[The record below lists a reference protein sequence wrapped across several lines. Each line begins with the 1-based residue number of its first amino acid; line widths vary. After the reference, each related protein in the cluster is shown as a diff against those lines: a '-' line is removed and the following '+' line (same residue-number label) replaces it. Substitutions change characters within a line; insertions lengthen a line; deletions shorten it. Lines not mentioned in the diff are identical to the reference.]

1 MKKLSN
7 IIALMIIFMSIY
19 GCDTIGSN
27 SGNKTGSV
35 IIAPPIESAGIGE
48 SYILHDTAKK
58 GEVNFLSKTI
68 IDGAVY
74 NWKVTDSTGAEVCAE
89 ATAGNSFK
97 CNFQNAGE
105 YTVTLNIAGAGQN
118 LDYSG
123 LINIPEEL
131 RYEVDLG
138 NSHTIISLLDNKT
151 SNGSLY
157 VYGVND
163 KGQLCTDKEL
173 VRPSVLVSYTGTT
186 SVAAGAEHTLFVNG
200 NIVYGCGDNSEG
212 QLGLGDNTNYD
223 TPQVVSGV
231 KSEGTRRVY
240 VSAGGKMSVAGA
252 EFLDGETASV
262 TLYSWGHD
270 ETVAGNNQNLPKEL
284 TTSGSRDEPLVSTGN
299 NFSIIRATS
308 SYNMFSIG
316 VNDKWQLGRIYGAGT
331 GYANDNTWNDF
342 NPYNVI
348 NDSKNT
354 TDMATGF
361 IFTPFTEKKL
371 TGDFSPRNYLQN
383 NYFARSAAGDDF
395 AVVIKKE
402 TSEDSSWTQ
411 EDRYA
416 VYVWGGNSEGQL
428 GFANLDGADTVRRG
442 TAIFSIAEVAQD
454 TEDPNKVTPIT
465 DEMVEVAAGRA
476 TGFAISK
483 TGKLYGWGADGKSQ
497 LTSNKVA
504 NAVNNKIY
512 EISNPNGITEGYK
525 KVWAGGDRVIALA
538 GDNNLYTWGD
548 NTNGILG
555 TENTENIVSTPEK
568 LMFNIRPLK

>member
-7 IIALMIIFMSIY
+7 IVALTIIFMSIY
-19 GCDTIGSN
+19 GCDTIGGN
-27 SGNKTGSV
+27 SGNKTGNV
-35 IIAPPIESAGIGE
+35 IIAPPIESEGIGE

-68 IDGAVY
+68 IDGAAY

-97 CNFQNAGE
+97 CSFQNAEE
-105 YTVTLNIAGAGQN
+105 YIVTLNIAGAGQN
-118 LDYSG
+118 LEYSG
-123 LINIPEEL
+123 LINIPDEV

-157 VYGVND
+157 VYGAND

-173 VRPSVLVSYTGTT
+173 ARPSVLVSYTGAT

-212 QLGLGDNTNYD
+212 QLGLGNNTNYN
-223 TPQVVSGV
+223 TPQVVNGV
-231 KSEGTRRVY
+231 QSEGTRRVY
-240 VSAGGKMSVAGA
+240 VSAGGNMSVAGA
-252 EFLDGETASV
+252 ETLDGGSANV

-284 TTSGSRDEPLVSTGN
+284 VTSASRDEPLVSTGN
-299 NFSIIRATS
+299 NFALLRATS
-308 SYNMFSIG
+308 SYNVFSVG

-331 GYANDNTWNDF
+331 GYEAAAV
-342 NPYNVI
+342 NPDTHLDGN
-348 NDSKNT
+348 K
-354 TDMATGF
+354 TDMTTGF
-361 IFTPFTEKKL
+361 VFTPYGEEKL
-371 TGDFSPRNYLQN
+371 IGDYSDRSYYQN
-383 NYFARSAAGDDF
+383 NYFAKLAAGDDF
-395 AVVIKKE
+395 VVSIKKE
-402 TSEDSSWTQ
+402 TSEDSSWTK
-411 EDRYA
+411 EDKYA
-416 VYVWGGNSEGQL
+416 LYVWGSNENNQL
-428 GFANLDGADTVRRG
+428 GFDNKDGNTTVRRG
-442 TAIFSIAEVAQD
+442 TALFNAIEKEAM
-454 TEDPNKVTPIT
+454 TTDPNSVTPIT

-476 TGFAISK
+476 TGFAVSK

-512 EISNPNGITEGYK
+512 EISNPNGITAGYK

-538 GDNNLYTWGD
+538 GDDNLYTWGD
-548 NTNGILG
+548 NTKGILG
-555 TENTENIVSTPEK
+555 TENTQDIVSTPEK